1 MNKQGNITNNQIS
14 AIIINS
20 TFFTVF
26 ASLLLA
32 QSGCDSPFFSS
43 IPDPSFDNTQYWQL
57 IGLVLITAGLLWTLL
72 LIAKDIRR
80 KWKKEDDLLPAPL
93 GRLLLIRLLSYSF
106 VATTILSVTRTSA
119 HPANLIT
126 WSISLCWF
134 ALAFLMAIIL
144 KRLSKKLPI
153 LILALALPDI
163 AFIFAILFSLEQ
175 YGYLPNLPPIIV
187 GAIFLHICFFTFGEL
202 RRFLIFKR
210 TLFAL
215 AIFVI
220 FAFGPPLKQQSTMPG
235 NNLDLP
241 GRATRLS
248 GTNGKIFSV
257 LVDQKSGFVFYLRR
271 ENPHTIYALQPESGQ
286 RASFHDKRERFSK
299 LVQGPND
306 SMLALSSAPQGRGAL
321 LFSLPDLSVNA
332 TFTAFNMENK
342 LIRNGPPA
350 YDAVFSSRYLY
361 MMVLGNGLLLINRCQ
376 LPLDGS
382 PPVGDMGRSCLTYD
396 LPLKKPGALFLDEK
410 LGNIYVVNKG
420 DLLDQNANLI
430 QIFAQSMEKRKETNF
445 PGPIAGL
452 AMSKDKKA
460 LYVSFPWEK
469 SVYFFLAQ
477 NPAQGLMAPV
487 HIFPTCLIAD
497 SFKTY
502 LYVGSS
508 FFGAIQIL
516 RLNDGWASHPI
527 ITGPG
532 LNDMDLDETR
542 QILYVATDDGL
553 ISVNLKMIPMPTG
566 AMRIEPF
573 DNP

>member
-1 MNKQGNITNNQIS
+1 MNSQGDITNNRIGPL
-14 AIIINS
+14 IIKS
-20 TFFTVF
+20 TFFTVL
-26 ASLLLA
+26 ASLLVA
-32 QSGCDSPFFSS
+32 QSGCDSPYFTT
-43 IPDPSFDNTQYWQL
+43 IPDPSFDDTQYWQL
-57 IGLVLITAGLLWTLL
+57 IGLVILAAGLLWTLP
-72 LIAKDIRR
+72 LIARDILR
-80 KWKKEDDLLPAPL
+80 KLKKKDDLLPAPL

-106 VATTILSVTRTSA
+106 LAMTVLSVIRTSA

-126 WSISLCWF
+126 WFISLCWF

-163 AFIFAILFSLEQ
+163 AFIFAILLPLER

-210 TLFAL
+210 TFFAL
-215 AIFVI
+215 AIFII
-220 FAFGPPLKQQSTMPG
+220 FAFGPPLKQRSTMPG
-235 NNLDLP
+235 NDLDLP

-248 GTNGKIFSV
+248 GTEGKIFSV
-257 LVDQKSGFVFYLRR
+257 FVDQKSGFVYYLRK
-271 ENPHTIYALQPESGQ
+271 ENPQTIYALQPESG
-286 RASFHDKRERFSK
+286 RRTSFHDKRERFSK
-299 LVQGPND
+299 LIQGPD
-306 SMLALSSAPQGRGAL
+306 DTMLAISSAPRGRGAL

-342 LIRNGPPA
+342 FIRHGPPA
-350 YDAVFSSRYLY
+350 YDAVFSSNYLY
-361 MMVLGNGLLLINRCQ
+361 MMALGDGHFLINRCQ

-382 PPVGDMGRSCLTYD
+382 PPVGDMGSSCLTYD
-396 LPLKKPGALFLDEK
+396 LPLKKPGTLFLDEK
-410 LGNIYVVNKG
+410 PDNLYVVDKG
-420 DLLDQNANLI
+420 GLLNQNASLI
-430 QIFAQSMEKRKETNF
+430 QIFAKSMEKRKETNF
-445 PGPIAGL
+445 PGAVAGL
-452 AMSKDKKA
+452 AMSRDKKA

-477 NPAQGLMAPV
+477 NPAQGFMAPV
-487 HIFPTCLIAD
+487 HIFPTRLIAD
-497 SFKTY
+497 SFKKY

-516 RLNDGWASHPI
+516 RLSDGWASHPI

-532 LNDMDLDETR
+532 LNDMALDETK
-542 QILYVATDDGL
+542 QILYVATDAGL

-573 DNP
+573 SNQ